1 MKAIVNTGAKRV
13 EWKELPKPEPG
24 PNQVR
29 IRTAFCGICATD
41 LEMISGWERT
51 GCPSVPGHEWSGVV
65 DAVGDGVDKSLTGSA
80 CVADNILSD
89 GGEVGFEHPG
99 GYGEY
104 FLTEAKNIRL
114 LPEKF
119 PLDAAALIEPLAVC
133 ARGMKRL
140 GLMGRR
146 STLIIGDG
154 PLGLL
159 FISLL
164 KLENVQ
170 NIVCAGGRPAR
181 LQMALSLG
189 ADRIVNYHDDAD
201 DVVSKALGKA
211 SFQTVIEASGTASG
225 MKTALYCAA
234 GRGKILVIGDYGAN
248 RADFPWNIL
257 LHNELEL
264 IGSNAGTDAWD
275 EAISLAVSCK
285 VPLKQLISA
294 SFPAYDF
301 TSALRTASESR
312 EAVKIMLDWRI

>member
-24 PNQVR
+24 PDQVR

-51 GCPSVPGHEWSGVV
+51 GYPSIPGHEWSGLV
-65 DAVGDGVDKSLTGSA
+65 DAVGNGVDKSLTGSA
-80 CVADNILSD
+80 CVADNILSG

-104 FLTEAKNIRL
+104 FLTEARNIRL
-114 LPEKF
+114 LPADF
-119 PLDAAALIEPLAVC
+119 SLDAAALIEPLAVC
-133 ARGMKRL
+133 VRGMNRMRL
-140 GLMGRR
+140 VDRR
-146 STLIIGDG
+146 SALVIGDG
-154 PLGLL
+154 PLGLI
-159 FISLL
+159 FASLL

-181 LQMALSLG
+181 LEMALSLG
-189 ADRIVNYHDDAD
+189 ADRIVNYHDDPKG
-201 DVVSKALGKA
+201 VSGALEKT
-211 SFQTVIEASGTASG
+211 SFQTIIEASGTASG
-225 MKTALYCAA
+225 MKTALNCAA

-248 RADFPWNIL
+248 RADFLWNIL

-275 EAISLAVSCK
+275 EAFSLAVSCK
-285 VPLKQLISA
+285 VPLKRLISA

-301 TSALRTASESR
+301 ANALRTAGESR
-312 EAVKIMLDWRI
+312 EAVKIMIDWRI

>member
-1 MKAIVNTGAKRV
+1 MKAIVNTGDNRV
-13 EWKELPKPEPG
+13 EWKEWPKPDPG
-24 PNQVR
+24 PAQVR

-41 LEMISGWERT
+41 LEMIGGWDRT
-51 GCPSVPGHEWSGVV
+51 GYPSIPGHEWSGVV
-65 DAVGDGVDKSLTGSA
+65 DAVGEGVEQRLAGSV

-104 FLTEAKNIRL
+104 FLTEARNIRL
-114 LPEKF
+114 LPADF

-133 ARGMKRL
+133 VRGMKRL
-140 GLMGRR
+140 KLDDRR
-146 STLIIGDG
+146 SALVIGDG

-159 FISLL
+159 FVSLL

-181 LQMALSLG
+181 LEMALSLD

-201 DVVSKALGKA
+201 IDSKMLGNS
-211 SFQTVIEASGTASG
+211 SFQTVIEASGAASG
-225 MKTALYCAA
+225 MKTALNFAA
-234 GRGKILVIGDYGAN
+234 RGGKILIIGDYGAN
-248 RADFPWNIL
+248 RADFPWNML

-275 EAISLAVSCK
+275 EAVCLAVNCR

-294 SFPAYDF
+294 RFPAYEF
-301 TSALRTASESR
+301 SNALRMVLESR